1 MAQKFE
7 DVDILR
13 SLNAV
18 MQTKTKHYKSDF
30 KYDVETFKEAAE
42 SQKPEDKN
50 YIWLSRESGTH
61 CLRERD
67 VFFKNSSQNN
77 TLCFF
82 AEQSRENILA
92 YAVEVS
98 GMEQGKLKGNIYEM
112 NYSEYYNHVKKSALP
127 IENTKLIY
135 EYGEKTQEPNLFMPP
150 IDSHLGKLIKY
161 EEQPKDLAA
170 LSDLLHDEKNIRNNF
185 QKGDIKKHIE
195 KLSAKEKKPSIIEG
209 LKTAKKN
216 QSLKKE
222 KTPQKKQDI
231 SL

>member
-13 SLNAV
+13 SLNAI

-42 SQKPEDKN
+42 SQNPEDKN

-67 VFFKNSSQNN
+67 VFLKNSGQNN

-92 YAVEVS
+92 YAVEVG
-98 GMEQGKLKGNIYEM
+98 GMEQGKLKGNIYELS
-112 NYSEYYNHVKKSALP
+112 YSEYYNHVKKSALP

-150 IDSHLGKLIKY
+150 IDSHLGKLINY
-161 EEQPKDLAA
+161 EEQPKDFAA
-170 LSDLLHDEKNIRNNF
+170 LCDLLHAEKNIRNNF

>member
-1 MAQKFE
+1 MRKFE
-7 DVDILR
+7 NVDILK

-18 MQTKTKHYKSDF
+18 MHTKTKYYKSDF
-30 KYDVETFKEAAE
+30 KYDVETFKKAAE

-98 GMEQGKLKGNIYEM
+98 GMEQGKLKGNIYEL
-112 NYSEYYNHVKKSALP
+112 NYSEYYHHVKDSALP

-135 EYGEKTQEPNLFMPP
+135 EYGEKIQKPGLFVQPV
-150 IDSHLGKLIKY
+150 DSHLGNLISY
-161 EEQPKDLAA
+161 EEQPKDTTA
-170 LSDLLHDEKNIRNNF
+170 LSDLLRNEKNIRENF
-185 QKGDIKKHIE
+185 KTGNIKEHIE
-195 KLSAKEKKPSIIEG
+195 KLSGKEKKPSIIEG
-209 LKTAKKN
+209 LKASKKTQN
-216 QSLKKE
+216 IKKE
-222 KTPQKKQDI
+222 KIPQKKQDI